1 MILPTKGLAPEY
13 ALLSVGA
20 DILEHLQDEMSVAEL
35 WDRVLSARYISN
47 PRQPLSFD
55 WFSLALD
62 LLYAIYAIDY
72 DDGLLRRGAQ
82 K

>member
-1 MILPTKGLAPEY
+1 MILPTKGLDPEY

-20 DILEHLQDEMSVAEL
+20 DILEHLQDGMSVAEI
-35 WDRVLSARYISN
+35 WERVLSARHLSM
-47 PRQPLSFD
+47 PTRPLSFD

-62 LLYAIYAIDY
+62 LLYAINVIDY
-72 DDGLLRRGAQ
+72 DGELLRRGVQ